1 MKKYVYISPRMFLL
15 KNVLQ
20 VRHGLLLVNFSLKLL
35 FIISLP
41 PLSIFTA
48 SFLHST
54 RIALQRFAFS
64 NASRIV
70 LQKLLV
76 QVCPDLLFD
85 NLSLKTTCPHVA
97 SPLSPSSKFLS
108 TFNPD
113 CSWKLFFF
121 AFIPDCILK
130 ICFYDFVLDCCVELL
145 VENSSSVFDLPAL
158 SPISKLGCQGLLS
171 LLAWLLQ
178 LVNIEL

>member
-1 MKKYVYISPRMFLL
+1 MQF
-15 KNVLQ
+15 
-20 VRHGLLLVNFSLKLL
+20 
-35 FIISLP
+35 
-41 PLSIFTA
+41 
-48 SFLHST
+48 
-54 RIALQRFAFS
+54 
-64 NASRIV
+64 
-70 LQKLLV
+70 
-76 QVCPDLLFD
+76 CPDLLFD
-85 NLSLKTTCPHVA
+85 NLSLKTICPHVA

-158 SPISKLGCQGLLS
+158 SPIPKLGVSGLAELTCMASTACQHWIMIHFVWIKSKDNQTVLQYRKQKRICCTTPTFCLKEVPFPYKDQDNSVLS
-171 LLAWLLQ
+171 LGGPSL
-178 LVNIEL
+178 